1 MTHQTKLHLWQSEIS
16 GPPSTV
22 IWFIPFAIEH
32 YATLLKFKGLI
43 FLSFYCNN
51 KAKGA
56 TGSTSSCS
64 TVCITRRMA
73 VCFQRKSDNHWRSGP
88 AVVVETQTNLHTRT
102 HTHAH
107 MRARTHTHM
116 LIKRVS
122 SPEKEEMIRK
132 PISLLNRKQTP
143 VAHFSFRSS
152 HTSLASTHF
161 QHHQCYLYYIYNIY
175 NLKKPNFQTN
185 VGFFLYW
192 HWSCSFRQR
201 YSVTHYLTRRKK
213 KNTPVTA
220 MYI

>member
-1 MTHQTKLHLWQSEIS
+1 MSFCVTAKTHDSSRDKDGTKRSLGKKMKPAFLQASRPCLTGILPCKLTQVICDTSDKTSSLTIRNIWASLHCHLVH
-16 GPPSTV
+16 T
-22 IWFIPFAIEH
+22 FAIEH

-107 MRARTHTHM
+107 MRTHTH
-116 LIKRVS
+116 
-122 SPEKEEMIRK
+122 
-132 PISLLNRKQTP
+132 TH
-143 VAHFSFRSS
+143 AH
-152 HTSLASTHF
+152 
-161 QHHQCYLYYIYNIY
+161 
-175 NLKKPNFQTN
+175 QTN
-185 VGFFLYW
+185 EL
-192 HWSCSFRQR
+192 
-201 YSVTHYLTRRKK
+201 
-213 KNTPVTA
+213 P
-220 MYI
+220 

>member
-1 MTHQTKLHLWQSEIS
+1 MKPAFLQASRPCLTGILPCKLTQVICDTSDKTSSLTIRNIWASLHCHLVH
-16 GPPSTV
+16 T
-22 IWFIPFAIEH
+22 FAIEH

-51 KAKGA
+51 KAKDA

-107 MRARTHTHM
+107 MRARTHTHT

-143 VAHFSFRSS
+143 VAHFSFRNS

-161 QHHQCYLYYIYNIY
+161 QHHPNVIYII
-175 NLKKPNFQTN
+175 FTT
-185 VGFFLYW
+185 F
-192 HWSCSFRQR
+192 
-201 YSVTHYLTRRKK
+201 TT
-213 KNTPVTA
+213 
-220 MYI
+220 